1 MYPESIEVHFLD
13 LATLTELSERI
24 RKKSEDLKF
33 EIFLQGLV
41 NRISDHTN
49 LGLQETH

>member
-24 RKKSEDLKF
+24 RKNQKTSNLKYF
-33 EIFLQGLV
+33 YKD
-41 NRISDHTN
+41 S
-49 LGLQETH
+49 